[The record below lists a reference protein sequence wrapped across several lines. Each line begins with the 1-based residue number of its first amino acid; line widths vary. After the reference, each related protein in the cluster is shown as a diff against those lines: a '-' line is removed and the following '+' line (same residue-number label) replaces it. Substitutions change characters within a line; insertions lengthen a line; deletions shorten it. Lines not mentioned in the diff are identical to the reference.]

1 MAFAETS
8 RPDRSSNQGRIQ
20 DRSSGRFRRA
30 LRFVQEK
37 GAGEV
42 LRLAREHG
50 FRGSLNFVAR
60 NLRHVVA
67 TRKAHAYD
75 ARFNVDTAGSIQLD
89 TLTIV
94 GPNVKLG
101 NECVCTSPKSFDWI
115 MRYLPRD
122 LSRFTF
128 IDIGAGKSRTLLLA
142 SNYNFKRV
150 TGVEFARELVEISR
164 RNFRTFRN
172 PAQKCRVLDI
182 IEADASAYDYPQGP
196 LVVYFYNPF
205 KQPLFEKVLAR
216 LVADLK
222 SSPRECYVVYA
233 SSIHN
238 AIGWAAPLIAQAGP
252 FEEIPTQQMPLFLDA
267 VRGLSYAVFKT
278 R

>member
-1 MAFAETS
+1 MSLAEIS
-8 RPDRSSNQGRIQ
+8 RPDRSNIQ
-20 DRSSGRFRRA
+20 DRSRGRLRRA
-30 LRFVQEK
+30 LRFVREK

-42 LRLAREHG
+42 LRLAREQG
-50 FRGSLNFVAR
+50 FRGSLNFVGR
-60 NLRHVVA
+60 NIRHVIA
-67 TRKAHAYD
+67 TKAAYAYD

-115 MRYLPRD
+115 MRYLPQD

-142 SNYNFKRV
+142 STYNFKRV

-164 RNFRTFRN
+164 RNFRTYRN

-182 IEADASAYDYPQGP
+182 EEADASAYDYPQGP

-205 KQPLFEKVLAR
+205 TQPLFEKVLAK
-216 LVADLK
+216 LVADIK
-222 SSPRECYVVYA
+222 ASPRECYVVYA
-233 SSIHN
+233 SSSHN
-238 AIGWAAPLIAQAGP
+238 AIGWAAPLIANAGP
-252 FEEIPTQQMPLFLDA
+252 FEEIPTQKMPHFLDA
-267 VRGLSYAVFKT
+267 VRGLSYAVFRT